1 MSNKKKYWF
10 TDSLFLLAAWLLL
23 PFLLA
28 AAVLF
33 YLLKFC
39 LRKLMRQQAN
49 MVEEEIVAESNPT
62 IPSAA
67 KLAEGGV
74 EPESA
79 KNLTVKEHI

>member
-1 MSNKKKYWF
+1 
-10 TDSLFLLAAWLLL
+10 
-23 PFLLA
+23 
-28 AAVLF
+28 
-33 YLLKFC
+33 
-39 LRKLMRQQAN
+39 MRQQAN

-79 KNLTVKEHI
+79 KNLTVKEHIWS